1 MPTGRRISKRSCPEE
16 VSSSEIP
23 SARCPKLLT
32 HLDAT
37 EDDDHRYSMFSATF
51 NKECRQLARNY
62 LGSNHIRIRIGRP
75 GSSHLNVEQQVIHN
89 TVLAGDPVN

>member
-1 MPTGRRISKRSCPEE
+1 
-16 VSSSEIP
+16 
-23 SARCPKLLT
+23 
-32 HLDAT
+32 
-37 EDDDHRYSMFSATF
+37 MFSATF